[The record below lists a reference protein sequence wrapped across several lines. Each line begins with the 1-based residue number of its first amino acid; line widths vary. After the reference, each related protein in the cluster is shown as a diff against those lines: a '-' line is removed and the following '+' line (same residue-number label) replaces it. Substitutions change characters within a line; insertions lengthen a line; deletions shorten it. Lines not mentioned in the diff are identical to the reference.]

1 MKDATSYLLR
11 EFLGIDT
18 ELDFLDGLSSG
29 ALSLEPD
36 DLDRRRV
43 LSRAHLLA
51 AGLLIGSRA
60 RPVRVPYTGKRFSS
74 GGIRSSF
81 AVGDGTFPSGTGP
94 TCKPTSNAT

>member
-60 RPVRVPYTGKRFSS
+60 RPVRGSLQSTVLDPAIMHFKC
-74 GGIRSSF
+74 II
-81 AVGDGTFPSGTGP
+81 A
-94 TCKPTSNAT
+94 